1 VSENVHF
8 SARRLR
14 FIDWLA
20 TTKYERKP
28 STQELLAAEMGINPR
43 TLTRWKSM
51 PELSEAVT
59 RRARDLLGD
68 DLPEIYG
75 ALRREAIR
83 GSFQHIKLAM
93 EMAGEYVERH
103 ELSGAGGGP
112 LTIKV
117 VYDEDDPQNGSNG
130 TPETPAQ

>member
-1 VSENVHF
+1 MSENVHF
-8 SARRLR
+8 SARQLR

-20 TTKYERKP
+20 STKYERKP
-28 STQELLAAEMGINPR
+28 PTQELLAAEMGINPR

-59 RRARDLLGD
+59 QRARDLLGD

-75 ALRREAIR
+75 ALRREAIG

-93 EMAGEYVERH
+93 ELAGEYVERREH
-103 ELSGAGGGP
+103 GGEL
-112 LTIKV
+112 IVRV
-117 VYDEDDPQNGSNG
+117 VYDDVDN
-130 TPETPAQ
+130 TPDETP